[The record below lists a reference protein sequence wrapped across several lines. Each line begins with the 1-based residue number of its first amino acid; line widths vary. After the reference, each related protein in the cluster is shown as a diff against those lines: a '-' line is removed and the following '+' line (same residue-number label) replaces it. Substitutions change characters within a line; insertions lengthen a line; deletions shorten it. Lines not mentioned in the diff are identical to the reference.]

1 IVLNLINNIF
11 GCGSMILAGA
21 QLVTGITGM
30 HIVAAC
36 ILIPAGVV
44 IYTAV
49 GGLKATFIT
58 DYLHTAIALILLIYF
73 SLSVLTNE
81 HIGGISGLYHK
92 VKATDDYI
100 KGNYMGSLLTM
111 KSKPAVLFGLVLK
124 LGNLALVLMDTA
136 FWQKSF
142 ASEVESVVPAY
153 DLVSVVILAV
163 PWCTGTIIGLS
174 ARAIEKTPVWFDYPN
189 LLTEKQVNSGLVM
202 PYVLRSLLGKGA
214 TSGLLVLIFMAITS
228 TVSSSVIAV
237 SSIISQDFYRSYINP
252 KASDR
257 KILKVSHFGVVGH
270 GCFMAGFAIMLQY
283 AGATNNW
290 STYFRPIVACPGI
303 FPLILTLLWSRQT
316 KAAAILSPVL
326 GLAAGVA
333 TWLSL
338 SYVWGGKINIQT
350 TQEQLPGLY
359 GALVSFF
366 SPALFSVIISLAR
379 PSKFDWRVFLKIDLI
394 EDSSQPSTS
403 LPSPQDSKEDINRIS
418 QISRPAQQPL
428 SEKDQIAI
436 DAESKA
442 GLVSPASSFSAR
454 TGSLDDISHP
464 FSEQTIRHIKKWR
477 TYAAG
482 YFVVN
487 LLVTVVLWPV
497 PMYRDYIF
505 TVPFFTG
512 WIIVAIIWHFA
523 AMMAVIVY
531 PIWDGRHVID
541 TVLQGKHGYG
551 RKVQMSPRLSSFSQ
565 GSAALRRYTT
575 FVITF
580 ANKDCTWAP
589 EWTKDRRDGGIPAK
603 SASNTTIL
611 NKEPSSIPSHEAPT
625 NTTNKLTIAPE
636 VNMALDVAKNN
647 RIWNVKHVKEQDPTK
662 VSFLNTEFA
671 RQAVHSIK
679 LLHEKEGENGYGWDN
694 PASAMILRAVVKNDD
709 DWLFQ

>member
-1 IVLNLINNIF
+1 MAEVLLNQAHGYGIIIGLSILFCLIILAAVRVQKRYLSEDSEQSEMFMVANRSVGTGLTASAVFSSWMWINESVICAAYTYKWGVALPVWWASGLSFQIALMAVLGIVAKLRVPYAHTSLEFMRIRYGKYAHWIFIVLNLINNIF

-174 ARAIEKTPVWFDYPN
+174 ARAIEKTPIWFDYPN

-303 FPLILTLLWSRQT
+303 FPLMLTLLWSRQT

-338 SYVWGGKINIQT
+338 SYVWGGKVNIQT

-379 PSKFDWRVFLKIDLI
+379 PSKFDWRAFLKIDLI

-403 LPSPQDSKEDINRIS
+403 LPSPQDSKENVNKIS

-428 SEKDQIAI
+428 TEKDQIAI
-436 DAESKA
+436 DAASKA

-482 YFVVN
+482 YFVIN

-505 TVPFFTG
+505 TAPFFTG
-512 WIIVAIIWHFA
+512 WITVAIIWHFA

-541 TVLQGKHGYG
+541 TVLQGV
-551 RKVQMSPRLSSFSQ
+551 RKQL
-565 GSAALRRYTT
+565 
-575 FVITF
+575 
-580 ANKDCTWAP
+580 
-589 EWTKDRRDGGIPAK
+589 
-603 SASNTTIL
+603 
-611 NKEPSSIPSHEAPT
+611 
-625 NTTNKLTIAPE
+625 
-636 VNMALDVAKNN
+636 
-647 RIWNVKHVKEQDPTK
+647 VKT
-662 VSFLNTEFA
+662 
-671 RQAVHSIK
+671 
-679 LLHEKEGENGYGWDN
+679 
-694 PASAMILRAVVKNDD
+694 
-709 DWLFQ
+709 